1 MIQPQVLS
9 TMLWDSSTLK
19 IQLYGWFTI
28 LSSEAKLRKK
38 LGRARQGRPGQAR
51 AGHVWADQVGAG
63 QSRAV

>member
-9 TMLWDSSTLK
+9 TMFWGSSTLK

-38 LGRARQGRPGQAR
+38 LRRTRQVRPGQGR
-51 AGHVWADQVGAG
+51 AGQVWSDEVGAG